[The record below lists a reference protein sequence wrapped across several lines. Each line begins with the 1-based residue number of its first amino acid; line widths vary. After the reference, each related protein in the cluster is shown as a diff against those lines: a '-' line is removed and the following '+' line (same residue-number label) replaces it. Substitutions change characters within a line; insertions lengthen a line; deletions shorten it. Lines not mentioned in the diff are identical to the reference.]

1 MNDENKCIEITKG
14 HFDSYGSVIGIIGT
28 AKDISRRK
36 RLEEEMDKTRMEFFF
51 ANLSHELRTPI
62 NLISS
67 SLQVIEK
74 KKQT

>member
-1 MNDENKCIEITKG
+1 MNDENKCIEITKRPF
-14 HFDSYGSVIGIIGT
+14 FDSYGSVIGIIGT
-28 AKDISRRK
+28 ARDISRRK
-36 RLEEEMDKTRMEFFF
+36 RLEEEMDKTRMEFF

-74 KKQT
+74 KKQI

>member
-1 MNDENKCIEITKG
+1 MMKTSVLRLQKG
-14 HFDSYGSVIGIIGT
+14 RFDSYGSVIGIIGT
-28 AKDISRRK
+28 ARDISRRK
-36 RLEEEMDKTRMEFFF
+36 RLEEEMDKTRMEFF

-74 KKQT
+74 KKQI